1 MPQIESQIEMD
12 APLSVVWPMA
22 QDIAN
27 YPAIMPD
34 MEDVKVLSRE
44 ERGDGAVRVVSEW
57 QAIIRQMKRKVQWV
71 EEDIWSEAEGT
82 CHFWQLRGDFTEYGG
97 DYTFK
102 EIEGK
107 THVRLKL
114 NYRFDIPL
122 LGALM
127 QKVIQKLMQDNI
139 DGMLLALK
147 AEAEKRAANA

>member
-1 MPQIESQIEMD
+1 MS

-34 MEDVKVLSRE
+34 MEEVKVLSRE
-44 ERGDGAVRVVSEW
+44 VRDDGSIKVLSEW
-57 QAIIRQMKRKVQWV
+57 RAIIRQMKRKVDWV
-71 EEDIWSEAEGT
+71 EEDIWSEKEGT

-102 EIEGK
+102 EVGGA
-107 THVRLKL
+107 THVHLKL

-139 DGMLLALK
+139 DGMLLSLK
-147 AEAEKRAANA
+147 TEAEKRAGTSVAS